1 MSVSIRPPTP
11 GLRVVQ
17 ATTDAEGVVLTL
29 RATRVTAC
37 CPGCGGASARVHD
50 TYTRQLRDLAWRGQ
64 PVRLGLLLRKFR
76 CRNAA
81 CPRRVFCERLPDVAP
96 YQRRTAAFA
105 TAVTPIGWATSA
117 DPAAATATTLGL
129 PVSADT
135 VLRCLRAADPPAP
148 RAPEV
153 VGIDDWALRRGVRY
167 GTILV
172 DLQTHRVVDVWP
184 GRDAASTAAALR
196 RYPSIRMVSR
206 DRSEAYAGGITDA
219 LPAARQVADRFHL
232 VNNASTRPRR
242 ELIRNASRSICRVQE
257 PILVPTRHDMRPP
270 DGCGDEPL
278 PSVSARHKALGP
290 RTAGGSESPNR
301 MRTDRGSSCPTCL
314 YSVPTRRRERPRRSE
329 IEAGP

>member
-64 PVRLGLLLRKFR
+64 PVRLRLLLRKFR

-96 YQRRTAAFA
+96 YQRRTAAFT

-117 DPAAATATTLGL
+117 EQAAATATTLGL

-153 VGIDDWALRRGVRY
+153 VGIDDWAR
-167 GTILV
+167 
-172 DLQTHRVVDVWP
+172 
-184 GRDAASTAAALR
+184 
-196 RYPSIRMVSR
+196 
-206 DRSEAYAGGITDA
+206 
-219 LPAARQVADRFHL
+219 AARMRRSW
-232 VNNASTRPRR
+232 STRSGIGSWTGCRMTSPTRWRPGSRPIPR
-242 ELIRNASRSICRVQE
+242 SRS
-257 PILVPTRHDMRPP
+257 
-270 DGCGDEPL
+270 
-278 PSVSARHKALGP
+278 
-290 RTAGGSESPNR
+290 
-301 MRTDRGSSCPTCL
+301 
-314 YSVPTRRRERPRRSE
+314 
-329 IEAGP
+329 